1 MSTVCEDA
9 FGQHFQQKQR
19 PTCSDKVINTIVLLL
34 YSFEAKS
41 LERFKKGLGVKMLKC
56 ASII

>member
-1 MSTVCEDA
+1 MCEDA